1 VYRTSTSLIG
11 TELPGTVSLTV
22 IELSDVPTTSGGAHF
37 FGAPELGASAIGEW
51 NEWPVETTEPP
62 KTKKTSLYV
71 RLPIALQVL
80 QVLLD

>member
-37 FGAPELGASAIGEW
+37 FGAPELEEPQPLGGVS
-51 NEWPVETTEPP
+51 PVERPR
-62 KTKKTSLYV
+62 SL
-71 RLPIALQVL
+71 RNEKNTRPWM
-80 QVLLD
+80 